1 MNRQYCQEVLQRALE
16 LAKIDK
22 RSKHDT
28 PIHLVELIL
37 SVDVAALISKFPTCL
52 EPEKLVLRELG
63 LYSGP
68 ILFYIQP
75 IDEEEEL

>member
-1 MNRQYCQEVLQRALE
+1 MDKEYCQEILQRALD
-16 LAKIDK
+16 LAKRDR

-37 SVDVAALISKFPTCL
+37 SVDVAKLLIRFPTCL

-68 ILFYIQP
+68 ILYHVQP
-75 IDEEEEL
+75 MDEEEE